1 MTQPRPTQHAHEPV
15 MLDEA
20 FEFLAPR
27 PGARFIDAT
36 VGLGGHAE
44 ALLEAAQP
52 GGRLLGI
59 DLDPGALALARARL
73 ARFGDAAVLV
83 HGHYRDIAEL
93 ALAHGFPRVDG
104 VLFDLGVSSLQ
115 LDAPGRGFSFQRD
128 EALDMR
134 MDPEAP
140 DTAAS
145 IVNTYSERELADL
158 IYRYGEERRS
168 RQIARAIVAR
178 RPLRTTGDLVNAI
191 EQAVGRGR
199 ERRIHPATQ
208 TFQALRI
215 ATNRELDFLGQSLS
229 AACGLLAGVGAR
241 LVVIAF
247 HSLEDRIVKDFL
259 RREST
264 DCVCPPGTP
273 VCVCGHIATLRLLT
287 RRVRRPGEAELARNP
302 RARSARLRAAELI
315 VERAA

>member
-59 DLDPGALALARARL
+59 DLDPGALA
-73 ARFGDAAVLV
+73 
-83 HGHYRDIAEL
+83 
-93 ALAHGFPRVDG
+93 HGFPRVDG

-115 LDAPGRGFSFQRD
+115 LDASGRGFSFQRD
-128 EALDMR
+128 EPLDMR

-273 VCVCGHIATLRLLT
+273 ICVCGHTATLRLLT